1 MKKFV
6 VNISD
11 PVIELPNTHS
21 QESLISFMS
30 CGLFDEYRDEPVY
43 VHLTKEEKEYI
54 DTLKKKQL

>member
-1 MKKFV
+1 MKTFV

-30 CGLFDEYRDEPVY
+30 CGLFDDYRGEPITVE
-43 VHLTKEEKEYI
+43 LTEKE
-54 DTLKKKQL
+54 KKLLQKFKK